1 MAASSM
7 FETGQTFT
15 AFSGNDLYAFM
26 QADWLTKADGD
37 TPPMRMMGELAGITV
52 QVSREKAPI
61 YTAGSP
67 DPRCFT
73 KGKRGVSGSLMFQ
86 NFDRDAFMRIIGDK
100 FAKPL
105 GSEQG
110 FKTYRDQRTFDV
122 AKVSDLDPPVIKN
135 NNSQLLFTDQGNLT
149 ISPPHGVYNS
159 VMSNAYDQAASL
171 AEVIGQHRYLLYADQ
186 LPPFHVICMFVNED
200 GHAAYAAVLGCEI
213 VTQGQ
218 EFSLD
223 RLDQGQVCA
232 YVARGF
238 IPLTPV
244 KTGNYQDYLGGSGG
258 FITANAGES
267 T

>member
-1 MAASSM
+1 MAASSPSTSM

-26 QADWLTKADGD
+26 QADWLEDLEGENNGSN
-37 TPPMRMMGELAGITV
+37 MRMMGELAGITV

-86 NFDRDAFMRIIGDK
+86 NFDRDAFMRILGPKYGQTLEEAFGTIRRRNIG
-100 FAKPL
+100 
-105 GSEQG
+105 E
-110 FKTYRDQRTFDV
+110 V
-122 AKVSDLDPPVIKN
+122 AKASEIQGLAFPGG
-135 NNSQLLFTDQGNLT
+135 SGLFTTQPGEV
-149 ISPPHGVYNS
+149 SPPHGVYNETID
-159 VMSNAYDQAASL
+159 NAYNQAL
-171 AEVIGQHRYLLYADQ
+171 ALSAAIGRHRHLLYGDQ
-186 LPPFHVICMFVNED
+186 LPPFHVVCMFVNED

-244 KTGNYQDYLGGSGG
+244 RTGNYQDYLGGSGG
-258 FITANAGES
+258 FITATNAG
-267 T
+267 